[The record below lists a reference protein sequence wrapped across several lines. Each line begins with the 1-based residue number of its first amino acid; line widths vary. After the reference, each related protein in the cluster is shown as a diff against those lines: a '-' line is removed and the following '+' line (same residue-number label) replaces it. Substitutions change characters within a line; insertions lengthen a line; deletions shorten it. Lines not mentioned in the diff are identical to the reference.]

1 MLNSFDYNFSIMT
14 TLHKQPLPD
23 EYINL
28 NRLSP
33 IEPLESQ
40 TQTNNQNQYH
50 NHSTHHNEPR
60 TSSQNSI
67 HTSAN
72 VKANDYSEGKK
83 EQTFQLKGD
92 QKQSMEWADEGGD
105 LLQRESY
112 LALQDGENCQQN
124 KPFVDANIN
133 FYDAIIYEEPGEL
146 VTSASTHRR
155 RRRKKLIRLALLV
168 SLFLVAVVTT
178 GALIW
183 RLTFPSKTDK
193 VKEQKL
199 VAENIPPPLPPSA
212 TCDHLPTQ
220 LECRQNFV
228 RLMTVEAFSAYQ
240 QYVWGAPEFCP
251 LTLEPFSGR
260 LSPYPGETIVD
271 AMVTLWLMGL
281 TEQWQAGRNWIE
293 NMLHFADL
301 DYDIRLREALIDYLG
316 GLLSAYTI
324 SGDQLFLNK

>member
-1 MLNSFDYNFSIMT
+1 MT
-14 TLHKQPLPD
+14 TSDKQPLPD

-33 IEPLESQ
+33 IESLESQ
-40 TQTNNQNQYH
+40 IQTLNQNQYH
-50 NHSTHHNEPR
+50 NHSTRHIEPR
-60 TSSQNSI
+60 TSSQNSVTI
-67 HTSAN
+67 KS
-72 VKANDYSEGKK
+72 NDYSEGKK

-92 QKQSMEWADEGGD
+92 QKQSMEWANKGGD

-155 RRRKKLIRLALLV
+155 RRRKKLIRLVVLGLLFV
-168 SLFLVAVVTT
+168 VAVVTT
-178 GALIW
+178 GVFIW
-183 RLTFPSKTDK
+183 RLTSSSKTDK
-193 VKEQKL
+193 AKKQKL
-199 VAENIPPPLPPSA
+199 VAENIPPPLPSSA

-220 LECRQNFV
+220 LECRQSFV

-281 TEQWQAGRNWIE
+281 TEQWQTGRNWIE

>member
-1 MLNSFDYNFSIMT
+1 MT
-14 TLHKQPLPD
+14 TSDKQPLPD

-33 IEPLESQ
+33 IESLESQ
-40 TQTNNQNQYH
+40 IQTLNQNQYH
-50 NHSTHHNEPR
+50 NHSTRHIEPR
-60 TSSQNSI
+60 TSSQNSVI
-67 HTSAN
+67 IKS
-72 VKANDYSEGKK
+72 NDYSEGKK

-92 QKQSMEWADEGGD
+92 QKQSMEWANEGGD

-155 RRRKKLIRLALLV
+155 RRRKKLIRLVVLGLLFV
-168 SLFLVAVVTT
+168 VAVVTT
-178 GALIW
+178 GVFIW
-183 RLTFPSKTDK
+183 RLTSSSKTDK
-193 VKEQKL
+193 AKKQKL
-199 VAENIPPPLPPSA
+199 VAENIPPPLPSSA

-220 LECRQNFV
+220 LECRQSFV

-281 TEQWQAGRNWIE
+281 TEQWQTGRNWIE